1 MAPMARGAI
10 RLWSGPPG
18 RAADT
23 KLLAPAPLLG
33 PGFVGPRP
41 SLGPGFVGPRPSLA
55 LVFVG
60 PRLSVGPRF
69 VGPRLFWGQCFV
81 GPLASLGP
89 RFVAPARPSLG
100 PGFVGKPAE
109 DAAGSYGGLKGKL
122 LRFLMAKPEVELHTG
137 ILLHFGVSRR
147 LEECSQIE
155 SRDVEDADGA
165 PDHSA
170 SPGSPPTGLVSHA
183 GRPYQDPHPGTS
195 RLGHPGLPRCRPGLH
210 PTGLCPLHCD
220 CG

>member
-1 MAPMARGAI
+1 MAPAS
-10 RLWSGPPG
+10 LWGHV
-18 RAADT
+18 
-23 KLLAPAPLLG
+23 LLAT
-33 PGFVGPRP
+33 V
-41 SLGPGFVGPRPSLA
+41 S
-55 LVFVG
+55 
-60 PRLSVGPRF
+60 
-69 VGPRLFWGQCFV
+69 FWGNV
-81 GPLASLGP
+81 LL
-89 RFVAPARPSLG
+89 APARPSLG